1 MLIDGLRRQGSVG
14 QQVELFLQRRQS
26 QPLSLMG
33 LLHPAQHRFVTS
45 QPAARMQGLHHEA
58 RRRVTI
64 TTVPQLLPQL
74 PPWLIR
80 KQFPLI
86 AAVWGCPDSMDR
98 SLSRLLN
105 R

>member
-86 AAVWGCPDSMDR
+86 AAVEQGPGFAPQGI
-98 SLSRLLN
+98 N
-105 R
+105 QVV